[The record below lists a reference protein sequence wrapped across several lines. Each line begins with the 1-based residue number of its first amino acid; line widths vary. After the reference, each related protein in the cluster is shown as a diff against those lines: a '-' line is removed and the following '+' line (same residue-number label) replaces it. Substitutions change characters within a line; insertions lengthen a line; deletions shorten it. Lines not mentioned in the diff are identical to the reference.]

1 MNEKDNRTN
10 NKIETSLGFEK
21 KSKGTGI
28 KVAAIIVVLVAI
40 IGLLFAF
47 CHKKGD
53 NSPETT
59 RITET
64 VEASENETVVL
75 TTRAPSRVDSSDGVE
90 ELETIEENDHYN
102 ILGGHDLD

>member
-10 NKIETSLGFEK
+10 NEIEVSSEK
-21 KSKGTGI
+21 KKSDTGI
-28 KVAAIIVVLVAI
+28 KIAAILVVLVTI

-53 NSPETT
+53 DSPETT
-59 RITET
+59 KITET
-64 VEASENETVVL
+64 VEASESETVVL